1 MFQSQIHQLSRPF
14 KKKKNLSP
22 KFKDKID
29 TLLIFN
35 SPHVVHTVQVHP
47 SLHIANTSILPFYD
61 SAKV

>member
-1 MFQSQIHQLSRPF
+1 MFQSQIHKLLRPF
-14 KKKKNLSP
+14 LKINSVS
-22 KFKDKID
+22 KID

-61 SAKV
+61 SYQPKYEVT